1 MRKLALLFV
10 LAAMPAAGAPQD
22 ARIYTPDTPAR
33 PGETTILNTSIV
45 KVDRP
50 GGTITVRVDA
60 GKDGDVD
67 RNRTRQLTVAP
78 SAAAGLAMLK
88 AGSEVLLTLR
98 GDTVMDIKMSA
109 GGGGGASS
117 APAASGRRRPPAAR
131 GTTGSSS
138 APAVTAP
145 PARGTGTRGAAPG
158 RVIVVSPAPPA
169 AGGTQPIP
177 QLPPGAHSP
186 TNRGVP
192 QLPAGVDPPQ
202 GRPVPQVAPSARVIV
217 ITGSPSPGISPAGV
231 APTRP
236 AQSPVAVGSPRSP
249 GTPRPVVLP
258 SDPPPTPIP
267 SPLP

>member
-1 MRKLALLFV
+1 MSKLALLFV
-10 LAAMPAAGAPQD
+10 LAAAPSAAALQD
-22 ARIYTPDTPAR
+22 ARIYTPDNPAR

-50 GGTITVRVDA
+50 GRTITVRVDA
-60 GKDGDVD
+60 GTDGDVD

-78 SAAAGLAMLK
+78 SAAAGLATLK

-98 GDTVMDIKMSA
+98 GETVVDIKLSA
-109 GGGGGASS
+109 GGGGGGS
-117 APAASGRRRPPAAR
+117 APAASGRRPPPAAR
-131 GTTGSSS
+131 GTTG
-138 APAVTAP
+138 
-145 PARGTGTRGAAPG
+145 GGAAPG

-169 AGGTQPIP
+169 AGGPQQRIP
-177 QLPPGAHSP
+177 QLPPGATSP
-186 TNRGVP
+186 TSRGIP
-192 QLPAGVDPPQ
+192 QVPAGVDPPQ
-202 GRPVPQVAPSARVIV
+202 GRPVPQVAPSGGVIV

-236 AQSPVAVGSPRSP
+236 AVSPVAVGSPKSP

-267 SPLP
+267 SPG

>member
-1 MRKLALLFV
+1 MSKLALLFL
-10 LAAMPAAGAPQD
+10 LAATPAAAAPQD
-22 ARIYTPDTPAR
+22 ARISTPDTSAG
-33 PGETTILNTSIV
+33 PGEMTILNTSIV
-45 KVDRP
+45 KVDGP
-50 GGTITVRVDA
+50 GRTISVRVDA
-60 GKDGDVD
+60 GTDGGVD

-98 GDTVMDIKMSA
+98 GDTVVAIKMSA
-109 GGGGGASS
+109 GGGGGS
-117 APAASGRRRPPAAR
+117 APAASGQRRPPAAR
-131 GTTGSSS
+131 GTTS
-138 APAVTAP
+138 APPVTLP

-169 AGGTQPIP
+169 AGGPQERIP
-177 QLPPGAHSP
+177 QLPPGATSP

-202 GRPVPQVAPSARVIV
+202 GRPVPQVAPSGGVIV

-236 AQSPVAVGSPRSP
+236 AVSPVAVGSPKSP

-267 SPLP
+267 SPG